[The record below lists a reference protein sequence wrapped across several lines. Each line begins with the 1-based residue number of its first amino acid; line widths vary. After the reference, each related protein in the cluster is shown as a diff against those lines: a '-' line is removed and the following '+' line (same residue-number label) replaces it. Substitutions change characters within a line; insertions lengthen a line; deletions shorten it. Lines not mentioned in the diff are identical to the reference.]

1 MVARDTGAKGPA
13 AARADLANPSALKP
27 SGAKDRPSAR
37 TPPQPAARAVPAATD
52 GAVPTNKTSTAKAGR
67 SGALVLRS
75 DKPPVD
81 QLDFDDRH
89 DTRATESEEMA
100 QRYARLR
107 KDYRRNDWHYLAMG
121 LVVFV
126 VGTAVY
132 LAGFVVMSRLLPQIS
147 PRLTSQIVGLACVAA
162 GGGVVVRSAGRA
174 LKQRSAGSRG
184 RGSKST

>member
-1 MVARDTGAKGPA
+1 
-13 AARADLANPSALKP
+13 
-27 SGAKDRPSAR
+27 
-37 TPPQPAARAVPAATD
+37 
-52 GAVPTNKTSTAKAGR
+52 
-67 SGALVLRS
+67 
-75 DKPPVD
+75 
-81 QLDFDDRH
+81 
-89 DTRATESEEMA
+89 MA